1 MILVFF
7 LDKINAFFSN
17 LDEQSKNLSTQVMYS
32 DNGFINFMILSKK
45 GYRFFLTAEFL
56 YILEADDLAEKRFS
70 LKICP
75 NYYRDYKLSPVEL
88 PIQRLKDHS
97 FTILDST
104 ESSIFINVNH
114 YGDDAKFGNV
124 YVSNYEGKKFVLSLL
139 HNVRDDKGF
148 CDFEKVKSLEGV
160 YIANNYEHIEAEKF
174 KNNYNY
180 FSNSADKKKHESID
194 SYKKSMISYDKG
206 GFWYPIPAP
215 EYDIDGKKLDCHG
228 ECSLHL
234 RGFTDKFS
242 NPLYSS
248 ESAIGII
255 MGVGNVGIYLS
266 QKPEEVNT
274 YLSRDGGHSW
284 FQVKINFFKNLL
296 NLLG

>member
-1 MILVFF
+1 MTTDYLYVLEVENLV
-7 LDKINAFFSN
+7 
-17 LDEQSKNLSTQVMYS
+17 E
-32 DNGFINFMILSKK
+32 KK
-45 GYRFFLTAEFL
+45 
-56 YILEADDLAEKRFS
+56 FS

-75 NYYRDYKLSPVEL
+75 NYYREYKLSSVEF

-104 ESSIFINVNH
+104 EVSIFLNVNH

-148 CDFEKVKSLEGV
+148 CDFDKIKSLEGV
-160 YIANNYEHIEAEKF
+160 YIANHFEHAEAENF
-174 KNNYNY
+174 KSNYNY
-180 FSNSADKKKHESID
+180 YNKPEERSAAKNID
-194 SYKKSMISYDKG
+194 EFKKSVITYDKG

-215 EYDIDGKKLDCHG
+215 EKDINGKVLNCHG

-248 ESAIGII
+248 HTAVGII
-255 MGVGNVGIYLS
+255 MGVGNTGLYLS
-266 QKPEEVNT
+266 QKVDEVNT

-284 FQVKINFFKNLL
+284 FQVTILYSLQIKIK
-296 NLLG
+296 